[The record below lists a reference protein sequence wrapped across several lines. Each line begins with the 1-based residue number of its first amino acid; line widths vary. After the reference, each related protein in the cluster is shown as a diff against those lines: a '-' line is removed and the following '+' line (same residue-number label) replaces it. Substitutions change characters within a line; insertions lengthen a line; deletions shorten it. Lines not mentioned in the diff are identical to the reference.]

1 MWPKTEITVTVK
13 KKNQHINI
21 VLIIK
26 YLINFSYLK
35 YVKICRCTAI
45 IIIFTDNIAWFSF
58 TAYIVYMY
66 GCKCTLSFFYFLKNM
81 FTFRNYAGICKAID
95 SNILENIF
103 NLEFA
108 VLFNV
113 LPVKEISH
121 LCKPWSFVVGERFPK
136 ARATFFTISLL
147 SFY

>member
-1 MWPKTEITVTVK
+1 MEL
-13 KKNQHINI
+13 KNS
-21 VLIIK
+21 LC
-26 YLINFSYLK
+26 LPNFSE
-35 YVKICRCTAI
+35 
-45 IIIFTDNIAWFSF
+45 
-58 TAYIVYMY
+58 
-66 GCKCTLSFFYFLKNM
+66 
-81 FTFRNYAGICKAID
+81 NYEYKSYSKAID